1 MLTFFYKYHQ
11 KYYSQ
16 YPARDDVGCVVNE
29 LIPRML
35 SLNGKQQLYIRRSGN
50 NGSVSYVLYSHVL
63 DNKKGLLG
71 ICVIFDDKKF
81 PCNISYLFEFF
92 ESQFSNYI
100 SDGRL
105 LHFDSTSNVIADE
118 SKVYD
123 HSALIRMYT
132 DRIGE
137 NFNSVKAN
145 FVKYPQAYYEIAKS
159 QAVVLDY
166 SSCEISFIKE
176 YVKQN
181 NIIIVTKEIED
192 ENINSMRSFIIKSNE
207 TIDDLNR
214 QIKNLEEQL
223 KKAEREKKR
232 QSQTNTLPKQ
242 GSSMSN
248 HEMEAG
254 TWVILGGI
262 GAIILLNVIAP
273 WFIPSMWVKF
283 TIVLTCL
290 GIYFSLKALNDGTNN
305 KISKVF
311 GWSGV
316 IAIFLSTILTIY
328 GLCGGLSPDTID
340 ESENTQAVTEGTI
353 VQDNE
358 SEHHVSKP
366 TPVTHIPNKFVHISS
381 GTSDFYI
388 DRYEVT
394 QKDYVALMGNNPSKF
409 QGDSLPV
416 HGMSVRDA
424 VIYCNKKSDAEGL
437 RGFYDISGNV
447 VTLKS
452 DGNGYRL
459 PTEKEWILAARDP
472 KKNMKNNENI
482 YHSQQSLKIRKNSDF
497 KPHVA
502 GKNNSNGWGLYDMYG
517 NVCEL
522 CVRDNGEI
530 WGKGGSYRIVL
541 DSETS
546 ENGGLKAAEDL
557 SSTINLNADFGLR
570 LVFIP

>member
-1 MLTFFYKYHQ
+1 MANNLCIFAKYRWWIRYK
-11 KYYSQ
+11 Q
-16 YPARDDVGCVVNE
+16 YPSNSFADTYSELFTKASKYQTQIIACVKDNKIYYAY
-29 LIPRML
+29 LYRMRNGAVWL
-35 SLNGKQQLYIRRSGN
+35 CFQHEKICTDFEKLFSLLNSSLNYMGGEGILLKTSKERLKLNNINLSDPKLRGKLKDYLRN
-50 NGSVSYVLYSHVL
+50 LEKDL
-63 DNKKGLLG
+63 DDL
-71 ICVIFDDKKF
+71 
-81 PCNISYLFEFF
+81 IS
-92 ESQFSNYI
+92 
-100 SDGRL
+100 
-105 LHFDSTSNVIADE
+105 
-118 SKVYD
+118 
-123 HSALIRMYT
+123 
-132 DRIGE
+132 
-137 NFNSVKAN
+137 
-145 FVKYPQAYYEIAKS
+145 AKS
-159 QAVVLDY
+159 DY
-166 SSCEISFIKE
+166 LSNDKGGDITDEAIE
-176 YVKQN
+176 Y
-181 NIIIVTKEIED
+181 EL
-192 ENINSMRSFIIKSNE
+192 RSKGSAYF
-207 TIDDLNR
+207 
-214 QIKNLEEQL
+214 
-223 KKAEREKKR
+223 AERINERYTVIILQSNTEKDIKR
-232 QSQTNTLPKQ
+232 QSQTNTPQKQ
-242 GSSMSN
+242 GSSTTDN
-248 HEMEAG
+248 EMDVG
-254 TWVILGGI
+254 MRIILGVI
-262 GAIILLNVIAP
+262 GAIILLNLIAP

-283 TIVLTCL
+283 AIVLTCL
-290 GIYFSLKALNDGTNN
+290 GIYLSLKALNDDTNN
-305 KISKVF
+305 KISGGV
-311 GWSGV
+311 GWSGF
-316 IAIFLSTILTIY
+316 IAILLSTILTIY

-353 VQDNE
+353 MQDNE
-358 SEHHVSKP
+358 SEHHVSKH
-366 TPVTHIPNKFVHISS
+366 TPVTRIPNKFVRISS

-482 YHSQQSLKIRKNSDF
+482 YHSQQSLKIRKNSDL
-497 KPHVA
+497 KPHVV

-530 WGKGGSYRIVL
+530 WGKGGGYRIVL

-546 ENGGLKAAEDL
+546 ENGGFKAAEDL